1 MNRSG
6 RALVAVDI
14 GNSAAKWSVRPDASG
29 TASELNRVSVG
40 ASDWTGELIGDVIR
54 LVGGDNASET
64 DWRIAAVNAPARDQL
79 TAALCDRLPAA
90 RVEVITRH
98 HVPMRP
104 HVRHPDRLG
113 IDRLLAAWIA
123 TTMFASRRVV
133 VVDAGSA
140 ITIDCADRNDG
151 FLGGAIMPGLSLQF
165 DALGRGT
172 DALPT
177 ILPNESL
184 DAEASRWIMPA
195 TDTES
200 AIRAGIM
207 LGTAGAIDRLVDH
220 GIASWG
226 DFCEQ
231 VGSVESSRPVGSAE
245 ATGAGSP
252 RCQVVLTGGDALRL
266 SPLLRSSH
274 RVADRLVID
283 ALLCDAIGRE
293 RFG

>member
-1 MNRSG
+1 
-6 RALVAVDI
+6 LVAVDI
-14 GNSAAKWSVRPDASG
+14 GNSAAKWSVRRHASG
-29 TASELNRVSVG
+29 VPSELNRVSVG
-40 ASDWTGELIGDVIR
+40 ANDWTGELIDDVIR
-54 LVGGDNASET
+54 LVGGDSASET
-64 DWRIAAVNAPARDQL
+64 DWRIAAVNSPARAQL

-90 RVEVITRH
+90 KADVITRH

-123 TTMFASRRVV
+123 TRIFASRRVV

-140 ITIDCADRNDG
+140 ITIDCADRSDG
-151 FLGGAIMPGLSLQF
+151 FLGGAIMPGVSLQF

-184 DAEASRWIMPA
+184 DAEASGLSMPA

-220 GIASWG
+220 AIASWG
-226 DFCEQ
+226 DSCEP
-231 VGSVESSRPVGSAE
+231 VASFESSRPVDSAA
-245 ATGAGSP
+245 ATGTGTT
-252 RCQVVLTGGDALRL
+252 RCQVVLTGGDAMRL

-274 RVADRLVID
+274 TVADRLVLD
-283 ALLCDAIGRE
+283 ALLCDAIGL
-293 RFG
+293 

>member
-1 MNRSG
+1 VNRSG
-6 RALVAVDI
+6 RPLVAVDI
-14 GNSAAKWSVRPDASG
+14 GNSAAKWSVRRDASSP
-29 TASELNRVSVG
+29 ASELSRVSVTS
-40 ASDWTGELIGDVIR
+40 SDWTGQLIGDVLR
-54 LVGGDNASET
+54 LVAGDTAGQT
-64 DWRIAAVNAPARDQL
+64 DWRIAAVNSPARDQL

-90 RVEVITRH
+90 RVDVITRH

-104 HVRHPDRLG
+104 RVRNPDRLG

-123 TTMFASRRVV
+123 SRMFVGRRVV

-140 ITIDCADRNDG
+140 ITIDCADRHDG

-207 LGTAGAIDRLVDH
+207 LGTAGAIDRLIDH

-226 DFCEQ
+226 
-231 VGSVESSRPVGSAE
+231 ESGVAGDSAD

-252 RCQVVLTGGDALRL
+252 SYQVVLTGGDAMRL
-266 SPLLRSSH
+266 SPLLRSCH
-274 RVADRLVID
+274 TVVDRLVID
-283 ALLCDAIGRE
+283 ALLSDEIGRE

>member
-1 MNRSG
+1 VNRSG

-14 GNSAAKWSVRPDASG
+14 GNSAAKWSVRRDASG

-54 LVGGDNASET
+54 LVGGDSASET

-90 RVEVITRH
+90 RAEVITRH
-98 HVPMRP
+98 DVPMRP

-123 TTMFASRRVV
+123 TRMFASRRVV

-140 ITIDCADRNDG
+140 ITIDCADRSDG
-151 FLGGAIMPGLSLQF
+151 FLGGAIMPGLALQF

-177 ILPNESL
+177 ILPSESF
-184 DAEASRWIMPA
+184 DAEAPGWSMPA

-220 GIASWG
+220 GVASWG
-226 DFCEQ
+226 D
-231 VGSVESSRPVGSAE
+231 SREPVGSSE
-245 ATGAGSP
+245 ATSAGSP
-252 RCQVVLTGGDALRL
+252 SCQVVLTGGDAARL
-266 SPLLRSSH
+266 SPLLRSCH
-274 RVADRLVID
+274 TVVDRLVLD
-283 ALLCDAIGRE
+283 ALLCDEIGR
-293 RFG
+293 